1 MNPPPTLGNLL
12 YRLVAGARHALF
24 NQGELAQLTYG
35 AFDVIASNVRRDETN
50 SIDISYPVG
59 YRPDKTAIF
68 STRSY
73 SKEELLGRYQFLALA
88 QMPVNGIGQ
97 LVTIVEALL
106 GDVLRS
112 VVVRHPQK
120 LGAKRTIPLETIL
133 EAQSLEEIHI
143 KATDNL
149 LNDLS
154 YKSPREFAESL
165 QSLLSV
171 NLLECAAFHRYVELK
186 ATRDIHVHNRG
197 YVNDT
202 YSKKAGSHARASRA
216 SFLPVDIAYFLE
228 SYETCL
234 QLTEW
239 LERELDAHW
248 HSSERDAAS
257 TAPSLPADT
266 LLPTGPSES
275 SPPEVTTS
283 SMPAL
288 EAQEAAKIAKPGK
301 RSNGKRARDI

>member
-1 MNPPPTLGNLL
+1 MTSLPTLGDLL
-12 YRLVAGARHALF
+12 YRLVTGARHALF

-35 AFDVIASNVRRDETN
+35 AFDVVAGNLQGDDTAP
-50 SIDISYPVG
+50 IDISFPVG
-59 YRPDKTAIF
+59 YQPDKTAIL

-73 SKEELLGRYQFLALA
+73 TKKELLGRYQFLALA

-112 VVVRHPQK
+112 VVVRYPQK
-120 LGAKRTIPLETIL
+120 LGAKRTISLETVL
-133 EAQSLEEIHI
+133 EALSLEEVHL
-143 KATDNL
+143 KATDTL

-154 YKSPREFAESL
+154 YKSPREFAEAL
-165 QSLLSV
+165 QLLLSV

-202 YSKKAGSHARASRA
+202 YVKKAGSHVRAGRTC
-216 SFLPVDIAYFLE
+216 FLPVDIAYFLE
-228 SYETCL
+228 SYESCL

-239 LERELDAHW
+239 LELKLDEHW
-248 HSSERDAAS
+248 HSSERDAAK
-257 TAPSLPADT
+257 TGPSFSPNT
-266 LLPTGPSES
+266 LLPTGPSDS
-275 SPPEVTTS
+275 AQPEPGAPALS
-283 SMPAL
+283 AL
-288 EAQEAAKIAKPGK
+288 EAPEAERRAKPK
-301 RSNGKRARDI
+301 KTPRGKRARDA